1 MYGFTFKLFLDT
13 EKENVEG
20 TTTPASKKLRR
31 SSSQNKCRVS
41 NEKLVAFKAVTN
53 QIMRE
58 KQSGLRSAWE
68 IIYKQV
74 MNTLLVEDTK
84 NVETHKPED
93 FLLEL
98 EELDNDWKTQ
108 QSAEY
113 VVRESD
119 NEFDHGAVQV

>member
-1 MYGFTFKLFLDT
+1 
-13 EKENVEG
+13 
-20 TTTPASKKLRR
+20 
-31 SSSQNKCRVS
+31 
-41 NEKLVAFKAVTN
+41 
-53 QIMRE
+53 
-58 KQSGLRSAWE
+58 
-68 IIYKQV
+68 

-108 QSAEY
+108 QSEEY